1 MKNLNVD
8 DEYKSVVCDI
18 VHLDMNAINR
28 IFEYINKTIHA
39 SYE

>member
-1 MKNLNVD
+1 MRELNVD
-8 DEYKSVVCDI
+8 DDYNDIVCDI
-18 VHLDMNAINR
+18 EHLDMNAINK